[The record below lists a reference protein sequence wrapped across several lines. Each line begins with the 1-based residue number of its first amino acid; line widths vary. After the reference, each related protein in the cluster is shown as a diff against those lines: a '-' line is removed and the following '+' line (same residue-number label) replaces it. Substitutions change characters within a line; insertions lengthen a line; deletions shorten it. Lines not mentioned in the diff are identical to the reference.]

1 VTDKAVEFIAPLF
14 PDIRILDLSFC
25 SKLTDRTLLVIAASP
40 FAKHIFSINVWGA
53 TAITDKGLQILCD
66 HCPELKTLTICDCPN
81 VTENSIVQFIAKL
94 KNLKTLN
101 LWGCNNI
108 SAVSIQL
115 FLRYFTNLSGL
126 GLSHFTQLQD
136 YSLKGLE
143 TSTELRSLEFENC
156 VDLSNVGISRLGG
169 THLQQLIVKGCT
181 KYFECQRTQCI
192 HSLMLSVFNRLSI
205 LI

>member
-1 VTDKAVEFIAPLF
+1 MSGGPQPSLTKDSKFFASMYSFFFSAQFTKNRFFVRPL
-14 PDIRILDLSFC
+14 RLSQPTQNIVVF
-25 SKLTDRTLLVIAASP
+25 LLYRS
-40 FAKHIFSINVWGA
+40 FS
-53 TAITDKGLQILCD
+53 

-143 TSTELRSLEFENC
+143 TSTELR
-156 VDLSNVGISRLGG
+156 VRLNRHHDQIIAYKDS
-169 THLQQLIVKGCT
+169 TIFLCFLFFRVWNSKIALI
-181 KYFECQRTQCI
+181 
-192 HSLMLSVFNRLSI
+192 
-205 LI
+205 